1 MNTLEKVN
9 IAILLATITYII
21 AINSLL
27 SATEQI
33 GPGLRWFITFLTS
46 VGLFRLLII
55 LVYWLIRV
63 SDTLLAVYKQGRFL
77 KRLWTYSYEIA
88 GIPHIGIWRI
98 SQDWTCR
105 GLVPVTVLV

>member
-27 SATEQI
+27 SGTERI

-46 VGLFRLLII
+46 VGLFRLLIV
-55 LVYWLIRV
+55 LVYWLI
-63 SDTLLAVYKQGRFL
+63 Q
-77 KRLWTYSYEIA
+77 IA
-88 GIPHIGIWRI
+88 KALGAHVTALTSPGNA
-98 SQDWTCR
+98 DFVR
-105 GLVPVTVLV
+105 GLGVEGAPCWRGIVFC